1 MCRHEDRSHFP
12 CMTMAEQNDPQEQ
25 HPPRW
30 VPYTPPAPDGWDR
43 ARLLLRRLSFPF
55 FVVLFLIGMGGVFYW
70 SLRTAP
76 APEGQVPI
84 NVTPPPSTST
94 TTDGWASL
102 SIRSTPEGAAVR
114 ANGDTIGT
122 TPLDGRP
129 LESGVYMLS
138 VRADGYFRADTVLVL
153 SRGDS
158 TALRLAL
165 RPRPGTTPTAKP
177 TPPDPTAPPR
187 TASQS
192 PPPTPKPNPK
202 PDPRPQR
209 TPPQAA
215 TTAAPTP
222 SPSPPPEPEYGALY
236 ITSQPTG
243 AAVTVGGT
251 ERGRTPLSVSKMP
264 PGEARV
270 AVGLDGYEDWSTQV
284 AVQKDTTRRVHA
296 DLRARSGRLRVLAQP
311 WGTIYINGDLHARES
326 DVWYETAIPAGR
338 HRVTVVHPA
347 LGQRVTEVEVQPD
360 EETSVVVDLQTAMS
374 SDSSS

>member
-1 MCRHEDRSHFP
+1 
-12 CMTMAEQNDPQEQ
+12 MAEQNDPQEQ

-43 ARLLLRRLSFPF
+43 LRLLLRRLSFPF

-84 NVTPPPSTST
+84 TVAPPPSTST
-94 TTDGWASL
+94 TTSGWASL
-102 SIRSTPEGAAVR
+102 SIQSTPEGAAVR
-114 ANGDTIGT
+114 VNGDTIGT
-122 TPLDGRP
+122 TPLDGRQ

-165 RPRPGTTPTAKP
+165 RPRPGTDPA
-177 TPPDPTAPPR
+177 PDPTAPPP
-187 TASQS
+187 TASSSS
-192 PPPTPKPNPK
+192 PPPNSKPAPK
-202 PDPRPQR
+202 PDPRPER
-209 TPPQAA
+209 TPPQTA

-222 SPSPPPEPEYGALY
+222 APSPPSPEPEPEYGALY
-236 ITSQPTG
+236 ITSNPAG

-251 ERGRTPLSVSKMP
+251 ERGRTPLSVSKMAL
-264 PGEARV
+264 GDARV
-270 AVGLDGYEDWSTQV
+270 AVVLDGYEDWSTQV

-326 DVWYETAIPAGR
+326 DVWYETAMPAGR

-360 EETSVVVDLQTAMS
+360 EETSVVVDLQTEMS